1 MKNKRSALGSPTRR
15 RFLGRSLGGATA
27 LLASGAANL
36 PLVTNAASAATS
48 ANEAVA
54 ANARFNGITLRYWD
68 FLDPK
73 VPGSRSDAL
82 RQIQDNFTKR
92 TGAALNV
99 EVMPY
104 VQIEPNMI
112 QAAATGRTPDV
123 VRISVRALGLHV
135 AAKTIRP
142 LNDLAGGMSHD
153 DWLLPWDTHVWN
165 GQKMGIPIDNRAT
178 VLVYRKDYLDKAG
191 VRVPA
196 SLDELGKTAAV
207 LTQGRVMGFMWGLSK
222 ANRAAAFEEVFLAL
236 YWSAGGGDPF
246 ENGKA
251 SFNSAAGAKVFQW
264 LRDMMDKYHGLPR
277 EAVSYDY
284 EKMVDAMKSG
294 VAAMAMFGTH
304 RVVTTRQGGKL
315 GENLQ
320 TGPVPGFDSS
330 KPAPANTSGWVYA
343 IGKDSKNPQAAWAFI
358 EHAVSQESQV
368 INARLGGEVPSRK
381 STYDDPW
388 FKTPEAAELLSW
400 KRYITE
406 HGRALK
412 YPEKYL
418 DGMEY
423 LADEAA
429 AVLLTNKPIQQALDD
444 AARKYNAVA

>member
-1 MKNKRSALGSPTRR
+1 MKITRSRPGSPMRR
-15 RFLGRSLGGATA
+15 KFLGRSLGGAA
-27 LLASGAANL
+27 LLASGAATL
-36 PLVTNAASAATS
+36 PQMASTARAAAPTSDSAASNT
-48 ANEAVA
+48 
-54 ANARFNGITLRYWD
+54 RFSGVTLRYWD

-73 VPGSRSDAL
+73 VPGSRSEAL
-82 RQIQDNFTKR
+82 RQIQENFTKR
-92 TGAALNV
+92 TGAGLSV

-104 VQIEPNMI
+104 AQIEPNMI

-135 AAKTIRP
+135 GAKTIRP
-142 LNDLAGGMSHD
+142 LNDLAGNMPRD

-165 GQKMGIPIDNRAT
+165 GQKMGMPIDNRAT
-178 VLVYRKDYLDKAG
+178 VLVYRKDYLEKAG
-191 VRVPA
+191 ARVPT
-196 SLDELGKTAAV
+196 SLDELGKTAAL
-207 LTQGRVMGFMWGLSK
+207 LTQGRVMGYMWGLSK
-222 ANRAAAFEEVFLAL
+222 LNRAAAFDEVFLSL

-251 SFNSAAGAKVFQW
+251 NFNSPAGVRVFQW
-264 LRDMMDKYHGLPR
+264 LRDMVDKYHGLPK

-284 EKMVDAMKSG
+284 EKMVDAIKSG

-315 GENLQ
+315 GDNLQ
-320 TGPVPGFDSS
+320 TAPVPGFDSS

-368 INARLGGEVPSRK
+368 INARSGGEVPSRK

-388 FKTPEAAELLSW
+388 FKTPEAAEILSW
-400 KRYITE
+400 KRYIGD
-406 HGRALK
+406 HGRSLK

-429 AVLLTNKPIQQALDD
+429 AVLLNNKPIQQALDD
-444 AARKYNAVA
+444 AARKYNAIA